1 MNGFVRANRIVRE
14 VLFILINPVILPK
27 PTAVPS
33 MKRGVFFALLC
44 ATTVG
49 ALALFLVGVSFWRP
63 RQAQRILFAPASN
76 TWFARTRSNAEIVTQ
91 ANQAVVTVLATRAQR
106 AQPVN
111 ATDALSPQQ
120 NSDANVQRGTGTGFL
135 IDAEGFIVTNDHVI
149 RGADRIRVRLADGRE
164 RRAVVQGSDSATDIA
179 LLRIEA
185 DTLPL
190 LVLGDSDDVR
200 VGDPV
205 IAIGNPLDYEHSV
218 TAGIISAKGRKV
230 YNNEPFE
237 DYLQT
242 DAAIN
247 RGNSGGPLLNQ
258 QGEVIGVNTVI
269 RVDGSGISF
278 AVPSNVV
285 KRVIAQL
292 RASGTVK
299 RGYLGLTPSP
309 LTAEFRDG
317 LGLGE
322 LQGVLVADV
331 APEKPA
337 AKAGIEAYDIIT
349 HFDGKPLKSTDDFFS
364 QLANTQ
370 PQRAATLTIWR
381 GGKILK
387 LTAVL
392 EERDRNEAESPA
404 ERPAKNSKPEI
415 AIGFSVRENAVEI
428 SRTSLSEE
436 PLPEQTSTVT
446 VSDVDPLGPAAD
458 SGLTAGQVILE
469 ANRQSIQKLEDF
481 NRVVATVREGG
492 VLILRVSAPQQRL
505 IRLVAI
511 RVGGE

>member
-1 MNGFVRANRIVRE
+1 
-14 VLFILINPVILPK
+14 
-27 PTAVPS
+27 
-33 MKRGVFFALLC
+33 MKRGIFFALLC
-44 ATTVG
+44 ALTVG
-49 ALALFLVGVSFWRP
+49 ALALAVVATSFMRP
-63 RQAQRILFAPASN
+63 RLAQRLLFTP
-76 TWFARTRSNAEIVTQ
+76 TGKVWFARAQSNAEIVAQ
-91 ANQAVVTVLATRAQR
+91 ANQAVVTVIATRTV
-106 AQPVN
+106 QPQPAN
-111 ATDALSPQQ
+111 QTEALNPQQ
-120 NSDANVQRGTGTGFL
+120 NLAPPNPSNDPNVQRGTGTGFL
-135 IDAEGFIVTNDHVI
+135 IDAGGYIVTNDHVI

-164 RRAVVQGSDSATDIA
+164 RRAVVHGADATTDIA
-179 LLRIEA
+179 LLKIEA
-185 DTLPL
+185 GPLPVL
-190 LVLGDSDDVR
+190 ALGDSDELR
-200 VGDPV
+200 VGDAV

-237 DYLQT
+237 DYIQT

-292 RASGTVK
+292 RANGTVK
-299 RGYLGLTPSP
+299 RGYLGLTPAA

-331 APEKPA
+331 ALDKPA
-337 AKAGIEAYDIIT
+337 AKAGIEAYDVIT
-349 HFDGKPLKSTDDFFS
+349 QFDGRPIASTDDFFN
-364 QLANTQ
+364 QLANAQ
-370 PQRAATLTIWR
+370 PQQTAALTVVRSGKTLT
-381 GGKILK
+381 
-387 LTAVL
+387 LTARL
-392 EERDRNEAESPA
+392 EERDKSETESPA
-404 ERPAKNSKPEI
+404 EQPAKDANAEP
-415 AIGFSVRENAVEI
+415 ALGFSVRENTEEI
-428 SRTSLSEE
+428 SRTALTDE
-436 PLPEQTSTVT
+436 PSTAPASKVMVAT
-446 VSDVDPLGPAAD
+446 LDPLGPAAET
-458 SGLTAGQVILE
+458 GLAAGQLILE
-469 ANRQSIQKLEDF
+469 ANRQPIRKLEDF
-481 NRVVATVREGG
+481 NRVATALREGN

>member
-1 MNGFVRANRIVRE
+1 MN
-14 VLFILINPVILPK
+14 
-27 PTAVPS
+27 
-33 MKRGVFFALLC
+33 MKRGIFFALLC
-44 ATTVG
+44 ALTVG
-49 ALALFLVGVSFWRP
+49 ALALVVVAAAFMRPQLVHQLLLDP
-63 RQAQRILFAPASN
+63 PAKS
-76 TWFARTRSNAEIVTQ
+76 WLARAHSNAEIVAQ
-91 ANQAVVTVLATRAQR
+91 ANQAVVTVIATRAVRPQH
-106 AQPVN
+106 ANQ
-111 ATDALSPQQ
+111 TEALNPQQ
-120 NSDANVQRGTGTGFL
+120 NLTPPSPSSDPNVQRGTGTGFL
-135 IDAEGFIVTNDHVI
+135 IDEGGYIVTNDHVI

-164 RRAVVQGSDSATDIA
+164 RRAVVHGADAATDIA
-179 LLRIEA
+179 LLKIEA
-185 DTLPL
+185 GALPVL
-190 LVLGDSDDVR
+190 ALGDSDDLR
-200 VGDPV
+200 VGDAV

-237 DYLQT
+237 DFIQT

-292 RASGTVK
+292 RAIGIVK
-299 RGYLGLTPSP
+299 RGYLGLTPAT

-322 LQGVLVADV
+322 LKGVLVADV

-337 AKAGIEAYDIIT
+337 AKAGVEAYDVIT
-349 HFDGKPLKSTDDFFS
+349 KFDGRPLATTDDFFNH
-364 QLANTQ
+364 LANAQ
-370 PQRAATLTIWR
+370 PQQTTELTVVR
-381 GGKILK
+381 GGKT
-387 LTAVL
+387 LTLVARL
-392 EERDRNEAESPA
+392 EERDKSENESPA
-404 ERPAKNSKPEI
+404 ERPAKAINEEP
-415 AIGFSVRENAVEI
+415 AIGFSVRENAEEI
-428 SRTSLSEE
+428 SRTALLEE
-436 PLPEQTSTVT
+436 PAEGPASKVLISTI
-446 VSDVDPLGPAAD
+446 DPLGPAAD
-458 SGLTAGQVILE
+458 TGLVAGHLILE
-469 ANRQSIQKLEDF
+469 ANRQPIRKLEDF
-481 NRVVATVREGG
+481 NRVVATLREGN